1 MIFVTVGTHEQP
13 FNRLVQ
19 QIDQLKG
26 LSIFKDEVIIQKGY
40 STFVPQHCRCFDVLP
55 YEKMLEYQ
63 QNARIIITHGG
74 PASFI
79 YPLSIGKIPIVVP
92 RQKQYSEHVNDHQ
105 LEFCR
110 QLKERNFPIILIEE
124 IKDLSERILNY
135 NGGMEGKEFHSHNV
149 DFVKKFKSIVDTMF
163 VT

>member
-26 LSIFKDEVIIQKGY
+26 LSIFEDEVIIQKGY

-124 IKDLSERILNY
+124 IKDLSDFFFFFFW
-135 NGGMEGKEFHSHNV
+135 GMEGKEFYSHNV
-149 DFVKKFKSIVDTMF
+149 DFVEKFKSIVDTMF

>member
-26 LSIFKDEVIIQKGY
+26 LSIFEDEVIIQKGY

-135 NGGMEGKEFHSHNV
+135 NGGMEGKEFYSHNV
-149 DFVKKFKSIVDTMF
+149 DFVEKFKSIVDTMF